1 MENLFENKISYN
13 LGYIGAIKF
22 HLILRSSISHY
33 TNIFIGKCYRYYIV
47 LYLIHYL
54 KLRKSK

>member
-33 TNIFIGKCYRYYIV
+33 TNIFIGKC
-47 LYLIHYL
+47 
-54 KLRKSK
+54 